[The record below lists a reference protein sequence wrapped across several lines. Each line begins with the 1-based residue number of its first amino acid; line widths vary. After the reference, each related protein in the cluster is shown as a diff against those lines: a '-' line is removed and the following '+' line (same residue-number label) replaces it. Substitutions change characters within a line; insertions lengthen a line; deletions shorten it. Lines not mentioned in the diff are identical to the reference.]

1 MGLKNATHKPL
12 VFQDL
17 SNERPNSNMDVNQQL
32 KEKFKALKY
41 KTMNVNS
48 APSVPRS
55 ISPDGVNLNSR
66 FFREKDEGLQHH
78 KLF

>member
-1 MGLKNATHKPL
+1 
-12 VFQDL
+12 
-17 SNERPNSNMDVNQQL
+17 MDVNQQL